1 MQGAKVGTIK
11 GALKTKY
18 GHRDE
23 QLGKRSKGAKSD
35 EADEE
40 NEEEMFD
47 KKGKKKGKRKGGL
60 FKKKFKLF
68 AKKALVNKRE
78 MEDDDGK
85 QPVLEITGAM
95 EDYVNGDYYPFLK
108 RLRSAI
114 HAKEDTVF
122 NTKLAYKNSHHVIL
136 ASGTKNDV
144 DGFELDV
151 LKSLQK
157 TLKKGSSAS
166 SSSKKFIIK
175 NLKLN
180 NIIISAKSEK
190 LNLDKSINFENLEFK
205 NIGNTKDS
213 KDYKTVLKETIN
225 KAMKDMKNKVL
236 RGNVGNAL
244 NKVKN
249 IDQDKIKEKIKK
261 ELFQN
266 KDKVKNK
273 LKKLLNK
280 N

>member
-1 MQGAKVGTIK
+1 MKKIISVLVILILAVYVLVEFVGDSIIK
-11 GALKTKY
+11 GSLESNITNTLDRKTTIGDLNISYLSGSAEIEDLKIQNKDFP
-18 GHRDE
+18 GH
-23 QLGKRSKGAKSD
+23 LI
-35 EADEE
+35 
-40 NEEEMFD
+40 
-47 KKGKKKGKRKGGL
+47 L
-60 FKKKFKLF
+60 L
-68 AKKALVNKRE
+68 KKASAKLNTSSIFSDKVEIDEILINGVN
-78 MEDDDGK
+78 
-85 QPVLEITGAM
+85 LSYYFI
-95 EDYVNGDYYPFLK
+95 VNNK
-108 RLRSAI
+108 MKI
-114 HAKEDTVF
+114 
-122 NTKLAYKNSHHVIL
+122 
-136 ASGTKNDV
+136 NDNV
-144 DGFELDV
+144 
-151 LKSLQK
+151 KSLQK
-157 TLKKGSSAS
+157 TLNKESSAS
-166 SSSKKFIIK
+166 SSSKKFVIK

-190 LNLDKSINFENLEFK
+190 LNLDKSINFENLELK

>member
-1 MQGAKVGTIK
+1 MKKIISVLVILILAVYVLVEFVGDSIIK
-11 GALKTKY
+11 GSLESNITNTLDRKTTIGDLNISYLSGSAEIEDLKIQNKDFP
-18 GHRDE
+18 GH
-23 QLGKRSKGAKSD
+23 LI
-35 EADEE
+35 
-40 NEEEMFD
+40 
-47 KKGKKKGKRKGGL
+47 L
-60 FKKKFKLF
+60 L
-68 AKKALVNKRE
+68 KKASAKLNTSSIFSDKIEIDEILINGVN
-78 MEDDDGK
+78 
-85 QPVLEITGAM
+85 LSYYFI
-95 EDYVNGDYYPFLK
+95 VNNK
-108 RLRSAI
+108 MKI
-114 HAKEDTVF
+114 
-122 NTKLAYKNSHHVIL
+122 
-136 ASGTKNDV
+136 NDNV
-144 DGFELDV
+144 
-151 LKSLQK
+151 KSLQK
-157 TLKKGSSAS
+157 TLNKGSSAS
-166 SSSKKFIIK
+166 SSSKKFVIK

-249 IDQDKIKEKIKK
+249 IDQDKIKDKIKK

>member
-1 MQGAKVGTIK
+1 MKKIVSVLILLIITIYVLVEFLGDNIIK
-11 GALKTKY
+11 GSLESNITTTLDRQTTIGNLNINYLSGSAEIEDLKIQNKDFPGYLILLKNASAKLNTSSIFADKIEI
-18 GHRDE
+18 DE
-23 QLGKRSKGAKSD
+23 ILING
-35 EADEE
+35 
-40 NEEEMFD
+40 
-47 KKGKKKGKRKGGL
+47 
-60 FKKKFKLF
+60 
-68 AKKALVNKRE
+68 VNLSYYF
-78 MEDDDGK
+78 
-85 QPVLEITGAM
+85 V
-95 EDYVNGDYYPFLK
+95 VNNK
-108 RLRSAI
+108 MKI
-114 HAKEDTVF
+114 
-122 NTKLAYKNSHHVIL
+122 
-136 ASGTKNDV
+136 NDNI
-144 DGFELDV
+144 
-151 LKSLQK
+151 KSLQK
-157 TLKKGSSAS
+157 TLNKGSSTS

-175 NLKLN
+175 NLKLD
-180 NIIISAKSEK
+180 NIVISAKSEK

-225 KAMKDMKNKVL
+225 KVMKDMKNKVL
-236 RGNVGNAL
+236 SGKASNAL

>member
-1 MQGAKVGTIK
+1 MKKIISVLVILILAVYVLVEFVGDSIIK
-11 GALKTKY
+11 GSLESNITNTLDRKTTIGDLNISYLSGSAEIEDLKIQNKDFP
-18 GHRDE
+18 GH
-23 QLGKRSKGAKSD
+23 LI
-35 EADEE
+35 
-40 NEEEMFD
+40 
-47 KKGKKKGKRKGGL
+47 L
-60 FKKKFKLF
+60 L
-68 AKKALVNKRE
+68 KKASAKLNTSSIFSDKI
-78 MEDDDGK
+78 
-85 QPVLEITGAM
+85 EI
-95 EDYVNGDYYPFLK
+95 D
-108 RLRSAI
+108 
-114 HAKEDTVF
+114 
-122 NTKLAYKNSHHVIL
+122 VIL
-136 ASGTKNDV
+136 INGVNLSYYFIVNNKMKINDNV
-144 DGFELDV
+144 
-151 LKSLQK
+151 KSLQK
-157 TLKKGSSAS
+157 TLNKESSAS
-166 SSSKKFIIK
+166 SSSKKFVIK

>member
-1 MQGAKVGTIK
+1 MKKIISVLVILILAVYVLVEFVGDSIIK
-11 GALKTKY
+11 GSLESNITNTLDRKTTIGDLNISYLSGSAEIEDLKIQNKDFP
-18 GHRDE
+18 GH
-23 QLGKRSKGAKSD
+23 LI
-35 EADEE
+35 
-40 NEEEMFD
+40 
-47 KKGKKKGKRKGGL
+47 L
-60 FKKKFKLF
+60 L
-68 AKKALVNKRE
+68 KKASAKLNTSSIFSDKIEIDEILINGVN
-78 MEDDDGK
+78 
-85 QPVLEITGAM
+85 LSYYFI
-95 EDYVNGDYYPFLK
+95 VNNK
-108 RLRSAI
+108 MKI
-114 HAKEDTVF
+114 
-122 NTKLAYKNSHHVIL
+122 
-136 ASGTKNDV
+136 NDNV
-144 DGFELDV
+144 
-151 LKSLQK
+151 KSLQK
-157 TLKKGSSAS
+157 TLNKESSAS
-166 SSSKKFIIK
+166 SSSKKFVIK

-236 RGNVGNAL
+236 SGNAGNAL

-249 IDQDKIKEKIKK
+249 IDQNKIKEKIKK

>member
-1 MQGAKVGTIK
+1 MKKIISVLVILILAVYVLVEFVGDSIIK
-11 GALKTKY
+11 GSLESNITNTLYRKTTIGDLNISYLSGSAEIEDLKIQNKDFP
-18 GHRDE
+18 GH
-23 QLGKRSKGAKSD
+23 LI
-35 EADEE
+35 
-40 NEEEMFD
+40 
-47 KKGKKKGKRKGGL
+47 L
-60 FKKKFKLF
+60 L
-68 AKKALVNKRE
+68 KKASAKLNTSSIFSDKIEIDEILINGVN
-78 MEDDDGK
+78 
-85 QPVLEITGAM
+85 LSYYFI
-95 EDYVNGDYYPFLK
+95 VNNK
-108 RLRSAI
+108 MKI
-114 HAKEDTVF
+114 
-122 NTKLAYKNSHHVIL
+122 
-136 ASGTKNDV
+136 NDNV
-144 DGFELDV
+144 
-151 LKSLQK
+151 KSLQK
-157 TLKKGSSAS
+157 TLNKESSAS
-166 SSSKKFIIK
+166 SSSKKFVIK

>member
-1 MQGAKVGTIK
+1 MKKIISVLVILILAVYVLVEFVGDSIIK
-11 GALKTKY
+11 GSLESNITNTLDRKTTIGDLNISYLSGSAEIEDLKIQNKDFP
-18 GHRDE
+18 GH
-23 QLGKRSKGAKSD
+23 LI
-35 EADEE
+35 
-40 NEEEMFD
+40 
-47 KKGKKKGKRKGGL
+47 L
-60 FKKKFKLF
+60 L
-68 AKKALVNKRE
+68 KKASAKLNTSSIFSDKIEIDEILINGVN
-78 MEDDDGK
+78 
-85 QPVLEITGAM
+85 LSYYFI
-95 EDYVNGDYYPFLK
+95 VNNK
-108 RLRSAI
+108 MKI
-114 HAKEDTVF
+114 
-122 NTKLAYKNSHHVIL
+122 
-136 ASGTKNDV
+136 NDNV
-144 DGFELDV
+144 
-151 LKSLQK
+151 KSLQK
-157 TLKKGSSAS
+157 TLNKGSSAS
-166 SSSKKFIIK
+166 SSSKKFVIK

>member
-1 MQGAKVGTIK
+1 MKKIISVLVILILAVYVLVEFVGDSIIK
-11 GALKTKY
+11 GSLESNITNTLDRKTTIGDLNISYLSGSAEIEDLKIQNKDFP
-18 GHRDE
+18 GH
-23 QLGKRSKGAKSD
+23 LI
-35 EADEE
+35 
-40 NEEEMFD
+40 
-47 KKGKKKGKRKGGL
+47 L
-60 FKKKFKLF
+60 L
-68 AKKALVNKRE
+68 KKASAKLNTSSIFSDKIEIDEILINGVN
-78 MEDDDGK
+78 
-85 QPVLEITGAM
+85 LSYYFI
-95 EDYVNGDYYPFLK
+95 VNNK
-108 RLRSAI
+108 MKI
-114 HAKEDTVF
+114 
-122 NTKLAYKNSHHVIL
+122 
-136 ASGTKNDV
+136 NDNV
-144 DGFELDV
+144 
-151 LKSLQK
+151 KSLQK
-157 TLKKGSSAS
+157 TLNKESSAS
-166 SSSKKFIIK
+166 SSSKKFVIK

-213 KDYKTVLKETIN
+213 KDYKTVIKETIN

>member
-1 MQGAKVGTIK
+1 MKKIISVLVVLIIAIYVLVELVGDSVIK
-11 GALKTKY
+11 GSLESNITSTLARKTTIGNLNINYLSGSAEIEDLKIKNKDFP
-18 GHRDE
+18 GN
-23 QLGKRSKGAKSD
+23 LI
-35 EADEE
+35 
-40 NEEEMFD
+40 
-47 KKGKKKGKRKGGL
+47 L
-60 FKKKFKLF
+60 L
-68 AKKALVNKRE
+68 KKASAKLNTSSIFSDKIEIDEILINGVNLSYYF
-78 MEDDDGK
+78 
-85 QPVLEITGAM
+85 V
-95 EDYVNGDYYPFLK
+95 VNNK
-108 RLRSAI
+108 MKI
-114 HAKEDTVF
+114 
-122 NTKLAYKNSHHVIL
+122 
-136 ASGTKNDV
+136 NDNI
-144 DGFELDV
+144 
-151 LKSLQK
+151 KSLQK
-157 TLKKGSSAS
+157 TLNKGSSSS

-175 NLKLN
+175 NLKLDS
-180 NIIISAKSEK
+180 IVISAKSEK

-236 RGNVGNAL
+236 SGNAGNAL

-249 IDQDKIKEKIKK
+249 IDQNKIKEKIKK

>member
-1 MQGAKVGTIK
+1 MKKIISVLFILILAVYVLVEFVGDSIIK
-11 GALKTKY
+11 GSLESNITNTLDRKTTIGDLNISYLSGSAEIEDLKIQNKDFP
-18 GHRDE
+18 GH
-23 QLGKRSKGAKSD
+23 LI
-35 EADEE
+35 
-40 NEEEMFD
+40 
-47 KKGKKKGKRKGGL
+47 L
-60 FKKKFKLF
+60 L
-68 AKKALVNKRE
+68 KKASAKLNTSSIFSDKIEIDEILINGVN
-78 MEDDDGK
+78 
-85 QPVLEITGAM
+85 LSYYFI
-95 EDYVNGDYYPFLK
+95 VNNK
-108 RLRSAI
+108 MKI
-114 HAKEDTVF
+114 
-122 NTKLAYKNSHHVIL
+122 
-136 ASGTKNDV
+136 NDNV
-144 DGFELDV
+144 
-151 LKSLQK
+151 KSLQK
-157 TLKKGSSAS
+157 TLNKESSAS
-166 SSSKKFIIK
+166 SSSKKFVIK

>member
-1 MQGAKVGTIK
+1 MKKIISVLVILILAVYVLVEFVGDSIIK
-11 GALKTKY
+11 GSLESNITNTLDRKTTIGDLNISYLSGSAEIEDLKIQNKDFP
-18 GHRDE
+18 GH
-23 QLGKRSKGAKSD
+23 LI
-35 EADEE
+35 
-40 NEEEMFD
+40 
-47 KKGKKKGKRKGGL
+47 L
-60 FKKKFKLF
+60 L
-68 AKKALVNKRE
+68 KKASAKLNTSSIFSDKIEIDEILINGVN
-78 MEDDDGK
+78 
-85 QPVLEITGAM
+85 LSYYFI
-95 EDYVNGDYYPFLK
+95 VNNK
-108 RLRSAI
+108 MKI
-114 HAKEDTVF
+114 
-122 NTKLAYKNSHHVIL
+122 
-136 ASGTKNDV
+136 NDNV
-144 DGFELDV
+144 
-151 LKSLQK
+151 KSLQK
-157 TLKKGSSAS
+157 TLNKESSAS
-166 SSSKKFIIK
+166 SSSKKFVIK

-213 KDYKTVLKETIN
+213 KDYKTVLKEAIN

>member
-1 MQGAKVGTIK
+1 MKKIISVLVVLIIAIYVLVEFIGDNIIK
-11 GALKTKY
+11 GSLESNITSTLDRQTTIGNLNINYLSGSAEIEDLKIQNKDFPGNLILLKKVSAKLNTSSIFSDKIEI
-18 GHRDE
+18 DE
-23 QLGKRSKGAKSD
+23 ILING
-35 EADEE
+35 
-40 NEEEMFD
+40 
-47 KKGKKKGKRKGGL
+47 
-60 FKKKFKLF
+60 
-68 AKKALVNKRE
+68 VNLSYYF
-78 MEDDDGK
+78 
-85 QPVLEITGAM
+85 V
-95 EDYVNGDYYPFLK
+95 VNNK
-108 RLRSAI
+108 MKI
-114 HAKEDTVF
+114 
-122 NTKLAYKNSHHVIL
+122 
-136 ASGTKNDV
+136 NDNI
-144 DGFELDV
+144 
-151 LKSLQK
+151 KSLQK
-157 TLKKGSSAS
+157 TLNKGSSSS

-175 NLKLN
+175 NLKLDS
-180 NIIISAKSEK
+180 IVISAKSEK

-236 RGNVGNAL
+236 SGNAGNAL

-249 IDQDKIKEKIKK
+249 IDQNKIKEKIKK

>member
-1 MQGAKVGTIK
+1 MKKIISVLVVLIIAIYVLVEFIGDNIIK
-11 GALKTKY
+11 GSLESNITSTLDRQTTIGNLNINYLSGSAEIEDLKIKNKDFP
-18 GHRDE
+18 GN
-23 QLGKRSKGAKSD
+23 LI
-35 EADEE
+35 
-40 NEEEMFD
+40 
-47 KKGKKKGKRKGGL
+47 L
-60 FKKKFKLF
+60 L
-68 AKKALVNKRE
+68 KKASAKLNTSSIFSDKIEIDEILINGVNLSYYF
-78 MEDDDGK
+78 
-85 QPVLEITGAM
+85 V
-95 EDYVNGDYYPFLK
+95 VNNK
-108 RLRSAI
+108 MKI
-114 HAKEDTVF
+114 
-122 NTKLAYKNSHHVIL
+122 
-136 ASGTKNDV
+136 NDNI
-144 DGFELDV
+144 
-151 LKSLQK
+151 KALQK
-157 TLKKGSSAS
+157 TLNKGSSSS

-175 NLKLN
+175 NLKLDS
-180 NIIISAKSEK
+180 IVISAKSEK

-236 RGNVGNAL
+236 SGNAGNAL

-249 IDQDKIKEKIKK
+249 IDQNKIKEKIKK